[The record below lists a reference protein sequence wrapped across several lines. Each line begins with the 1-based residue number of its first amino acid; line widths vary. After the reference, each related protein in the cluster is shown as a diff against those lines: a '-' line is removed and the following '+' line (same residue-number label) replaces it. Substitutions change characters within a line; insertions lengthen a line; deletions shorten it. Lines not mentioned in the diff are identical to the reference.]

1 MYSTLI
7 IGIRNRG
14 MAWAQAVQSHPDFE
28 LRGVADN
35 DPETLRMQSETLKL
49 PEDNRHLD
57 YRRALDSRRYQVVIV
72 CTPNHL
78 HYPMARDVLSSGVHC
93 VLEKPFAETLAQAE
107 ELVDLAT
114 RKALALVI
122 GHNYRFKAPFLGIA
136 RVIRDGRLGPL
147 IGGEIS
153 FHRHRPPR
161 FEHERPMRYPL
172 LFLQGIHHLDLLISF
187 LPSPIQQIHCRHY
200 LPPGSPWTSPSVC
213 HLVLGCTDGT
223 LISYRGSYE
232 CRGEQTPYNG
242 LWRLEFERGD
252 LFLDNQG
259 RLWQI
264 EESSR
269 RCLYEP
275 REGEPSSDELL
286 LDTVRQAIEQGT
298 EAPTSGASNLDTLR
312 LLFAV
317 IDAGETSA
325 ATATA
330 GRATTAERANTAKR
344 PATAEHANGAPPRSG
359 TG

>member
-14 MAWAQAVQSHPDFE
+14 MAWAEAVLAHPDFE
-28 LRGVADN
+28 LSGVADN
-35 DPETLRMQSETLKL
+35 DPEILRTRAETLQL
-49 PEDNRHLD
+49 PEDRRHLD
-57 YRRALDSRRYQVVIV
+57 YRRALESGRYQVAIIV
-72 CTPNHL
+72 TPNHL
-78 HYPMARDVLSSGVHC
+78 HYPMAGDVLSSGVHC
-93 VLEKPFAETLAQAE
+93 VLEKPFAETIAQAE
-107 ELVDLAT
+107 ELVELAA

-136 RVIRDGRLGPL
+136 GIIREGRLGSL

-161 FEHERPMRYPL
+161 YEHERPMRYPL

-187 LPSPIQQIHCRHY
+187 LPSPVKQIHCRHC

-213 HLVLGCTDGT
+213 HLVLGCADGT
-223 LISYRGSYE
+223 PISYTGSYE

-252 LFLDNQG
+252 LVLDKQN

-264 EESSR
+264 EEGSG

-275 REGEPSSDELL
+275 TDGERSSDELL
-286 LDTVRQAIEQGT
+286 LDTVRQAIEEGT
-298 EAPTSGASNLDTLR
+298 EAPTSGANNLHTLQ
-312 LLFAV
+312 LLFDV
-317 IDAGETSA
+317 IAAGTASA
-325 ATATA
+325 NQ
-330 GRATTAERANTAKR
+330 RR
-344 PATAEHANGAPPRSG
+344 GAPPRSG